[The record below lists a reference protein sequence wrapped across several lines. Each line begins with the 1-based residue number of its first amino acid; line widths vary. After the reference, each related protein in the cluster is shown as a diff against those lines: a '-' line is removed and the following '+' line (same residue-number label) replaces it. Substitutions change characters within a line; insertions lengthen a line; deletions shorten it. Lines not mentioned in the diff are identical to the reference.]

1 MQKMILKSMA
11 AAALAI
17 SPIAAAMVVPFG
29 AAASAE
35 VSQHAQIL
43 ARDAHGRAT
52 EVRVD
57 GHDYMVCNAQ
67 RQDECIN
74 PRAAGLHFGNRPLA
88 YWPGKPASE
97 MKG

>member
-1 MQKMILKSMA
+1 
-11 AAALAI
+11 
-17 SPIAAAMVVPFG
+17 
-29 AAASAE
+29 
-35 VSQHAQIL
+35 
-43 ARDAHGRAT
+43 
-52 EVRVD
+52 
-57 GHDYMVCNAQ
+57 MVCNAQ